1 MPSFY
6 QNPLPAATYANVYA
20 YHDFLGITYPENALG
35 PSKHWL
41 KNIFWASENGRRLFL
56 TPVFLL
62 LDASIRRNRPGIG
75 LHRRQKFTLGHAA
88 IWI

>member
-1 MPSFY
+1 MPTPPFE
-6 QNPLPAATYANVYA
+6 YA
-20 YHDFLGITYPENALG
+20 YPDFFGVTYPENALG